1 MAVFAC
7 KNITITFPKK
17 SVEEVLDTLQHV
29 QAVELIEHQKNADLP
44 ADIVAQEAEVMSQ
57 LEVASKA
64 FDALAKYTEK
74 KGALAFLSDDR
85 FVIGTSE
92 FKDTNAKK
100 AELVQLANTIS
111 EHHDEQLRLVEEQK
125 TLEETIHTVSPLRDV
140 DVKILGEFEYV
151 AFVPFFVH
159 ESRHETVVA
168 DIRKRFPDA
177 EVETID
183 KKDDEYVY
191 VAAVAKANKDAL
203 ISFIV
208 DNATVIA
215 LDSAIEGSFH
225 DVYSK
230 STNRLEEIKKR
241 SEEID
246 SFMKESMGAMK
257 SLAVLKDI
265 LHSEIQIIFAW
276 HSVQEASDDSYMI
289 QGFVDPTRVDE
300 LTKSLS
306 DVAEASISVTDDT
319 KATKVI
325 MKNNWFVKPF
335 EIVTKMMGVPVGNGV
350 DPTPI
355 LAGFFVFMYG
365 LALSEAGYG
374 LVCALITGVL
384 LLAVRRMKPGPKALF
399 TIIFY
404 ASISTLVVGSIFGS
418 WFGVTPS
425 DIDTANPDKYLPHT
439 QFLID
444 VGVWPLMQK
453 LQLLNPLQQ
462 ILTLMIA
469 MGALG
474 IVHLMIGLILGVHQ
488 EIKRGKLVNGLLG
501 SGLWLGFLVLA
512 ILNVLNLQ
520 GLLGE
525 SLKAVPYLAYAMGA
539 YVVIMIPLVGREA
552 GSLPGKFA
560 KGAFDLFFGAIG
572 YVSDILSYTRL
583 VALGLATGIIASVV
597 NLMAGL
603 VGSGLVAKGGF
614 ALVIG
619 YVLMVIVFIGGH
631 IFNIALNVLGSYITV
646 GRLHFV
652 EFFSKFFESGGQEL
666 QPFKK
671 SEEYISIVPSK
682 NV

>member
-17 SVEEVLDTLQHV
+17 SVAEVLDTLQHV

-44 ADIVAQEAEVMSQ
+44 ANIVAQEAEVMSQ

-64 FDALAKYTEK
+64 YDALAKYIDK
-74 KGALAFLSDDR
+74 KNALAFLTDGR
-85 FVIGTSE
+85 VVIGSSE
-92 FKDTNAKK
+92 FKETNSKK
-100 AELVQLANTIS
+100 TELVELAKTIS
-111 EHHDEQLRLVEEQK
+111 EHYGEKLRLKEEQQ

-140 DVKILGEFEYV
+140 DVKILGDFEYV

-168 DIRKRFPDA
+168 DIRKRFPQA
-177 EVETID
+177 EVDTID

-191 VAAVAKANKDAL
+191 VAAVAKADKEAL
-203 ISFIV
+203 VSFIV
-208 DNATVIA
+208 DNATVIS
-215 LDSAIEGSFH
+215 LDSTIEGSFH

-230 STNRLEEIKKR
+230 STKRLDEIKKR

-246 SFMKESMGAMK
+246 AFMKEKISAIE
-257 SLAVLKDI
+257 SIAVLKDI

-276 HSVQEASDDSYMI
+276 HSVQDSSEDSYMI

-300 LTKSLS
+300 VTESLS
-306 DVAEASISVTDDT
+306 GVTNASISVTDDI

-335 EIVTKMMGVPVGNGV
+335 EIVTKMMGVPVGDGV

-374 LVCALITGVL
+374 LVCALITGAL
-384 LLAVRRMKPGPKALF
+384 LLIVRRMKPGPKALF

-439 QFLID
+439 QFLIEI
-444 VGVWPLMQK
+444 GVWPLMQK

-469 MGALG
+469 MGVLG
-474 IVHLMIGLILGVHQ
+474 IVHLMIGLLLGVRQ
-488 EIKRGKLVNGLLG
+488 EMKRGKLMNGLLT
-501 SGLWLGFLVLA
+501 SGLWLGFLTLA

-520 GLLGE
+520 GFLGDG
-525 SLKAVPYLAYAMGA
+525 LKGVPYLAYAMGA

-603 VGSGLVAKGGF
+603 VGSGLVAKGGI

-619 YVLMVIVFIGGH
+619 YVLMVIIFIGGH

>member
-7 KNITITFPKK
+7 KNITITFPKN
-17 SVEEVLDTLQHV
+17 SVGEVLDTLQHV
-29 QAVELIEHQKNADLP
+29 QAVELVEHQKNADLP
-44 ADIVAQEAEVMSQ
+44 ADIVAQEVEVMSQ
-57 LEVASKA
+57 LEVANKA
-64 FDALAKYTEK
+64 YDALAQYVDK
-74 KGALAFLSDDR
+74 KKPLAFLTDDR
-85 FVIGTSE
+85 VTIGSNE
-92 FKDTNAKK
+92 FKEAVSKK
-100 AELVQLANTIS
+100 AELVALAKDVTI
-111 EHHDEQLRLVEEQK
+111 HHDEELRLKDEQEHVEK
-125 TLEETIHTVSPLRDV
+125 TIHTVSPLRDV
-140 DVKILGEFEYV
+140 DVKIFGDFSYM

-159 ESRHETVVA
+159 ESRHDVVVS
-168 DIRKRFPDA
+168 DIRKRFPEA

-183 KKDDEYVY
+183 KMNDEYVY
-191 VAAVAKANKDAL
+191 VAAVAIEDRDTL
-203 ISFIV
+203 ITFIM
-208 DNATVIA
+208 DNATIINIDSSIA
-215 LDSAIEGSFH
+215 GSFH
-225 DVYSK
+225 DVYNQ
-230 STNRLEEIKKR
+230 STERLEEIKKR
-241 SEEID
+241 QAVID
-246 SFMKESMGAMK
+246 NYMQEKVAEMK
-257 SLAVLKDI
+257 SIAVLKDI

-276 HSVQEASDDSYMI
+276 HSVQRQSDDTYMI
-289 QGFVDPTRVDE
+289 QGFVDPTRVEEVSKALDGIQE
-300 LTKSLS
+300 TT
-306 DVAEASISVTDDT
+306 ISVTDDV
-319 KATKVI
+319 KASKVI

-335 EIVTKMMGVPVGNGV
+335 EIVTKMMGVPVGNGI

-355 LAGFFVFMYG
+355 LAAFFVFMYG

-374 LVCALITGVL
+374 LVCAIITGVL
-384 LLAVRRMKPGPKALF
+384 LLAVRRMKPGPKSLF

-404 ASISTLVVGSIFGS
+404 ASVSTLVVGSIFGS

-425 DIDTANPDKYLPHT
+425 DIDTANPDQYLPHT
-439 QFLID
+439 QFLIEI
-444 VGVWPLMQK
+444 GVWPLMQK

-469 MGALG
+469 MGILG
-474 IVHLMIGLILGVHQ
+474 IVHLMIGLLIGVRQ
-488 EIKRGKLVNGLLG
+488 EMKRGKFVNGLLT
-501 SGLWLGFLVLA
+501 SGLWLGFLTLA

-539 YVVIMIPLVGREA
+539 YVVIMIPLMGREA

-603 VGSGLVAKGGF
+603 AGSGLVAKGGV

-619 YVLMVIVFIGGH
+619 YVLMVVIFIGGH

-682 NV
+682 NA